1 MADATMPRLPEDL
14 RTEVL
19 VAAQA
24 LVVRRH
30 PLAAKRPFSLPFLR
44 AAQSILPYVAF
55 PVLQ

>member
-1 MADATMPRLPEDL
+1 MPRLPEDL